1 MTLTE
6 LKAQMVSAL
15 QGRSDLSVSIS
26 DAISNSIGFYQKKR
40 FAFNQVRDDI
50 STVAGQEFYSS
61 PDIPSDIAEIDSISI
76 EVNGRKVMLDE
87 KSYDWME
94 KTITSSTQSQPYS
107 WAWYANQIR
116 LYPIPDSAY
125 TLTIS
130 YLQVI
135 DEPADGDSNAW
146 TTDAAMLIKHAAL
159 EGVFR
164 DRLLN
169 VTMSQVHSAIKDR
182 EYARLR
188 KESAQLVSGDIQPD
202 YV

>member
-1 MTLTE
+1 
-6 LKAQMVSAL
+6 
-15 QGRSDLSVSIS
+15 
-26 DAISNSIGFYQKKR
+26 
-40 FAFNQVRDDI
+40 
-50 STVAGQEFYSS
+50 
-61 PDIPSDIAEIDSISI
+61 
-76 EVNGRKVMLDE
+76 
-87 KSYDWME
+87 ME